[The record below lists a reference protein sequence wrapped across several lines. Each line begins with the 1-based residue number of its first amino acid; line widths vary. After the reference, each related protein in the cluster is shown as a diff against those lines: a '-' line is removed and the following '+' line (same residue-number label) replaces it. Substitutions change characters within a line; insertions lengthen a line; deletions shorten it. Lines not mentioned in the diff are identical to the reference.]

1 MDKWTRLRIAL
12 VGLGFGIIFVAI
24 IFRFIYLQI
33 TKNVGYLLLILSII
47 VFLVIILL
55 YEFSKDINLR
65 SKNIYNSVDSLDKY
79 IIEQSIDELISNNK
93 LKKSAVI
100 YFIMFISYIIYMFI
114 HLYYPAE
121 SFLLVTAFIM
131 LVMLLLFINNSIL
144 EYRINKG
151 YYGSTD
157 YEAREIINFILTLP
171 SNTDFRNGAAFK
183 NLFQVNDDRTG
194 DLIGESIDK
203 IKECSD

>member
-1 MDKWTRLRIAL
+1 
-12 VGLGFGIIFVAI
+12 
-24 IFRFIYLQI
+24 
-33 TKNVGYLLLILSII
+33 
-47 VFLVIILL
+47 
-55 YEFSKDINLR
+55 
-65 SKNIYNSVDSLDKY
+65 
-79 IIEQSIDELISNNK
+79 
-93 LKKSAVI
+93 
-100 YFIMFISYIIYMFI
+100 
-114 HLYYPAE
+114 
-121 SFLLVTAFIM
+121 
-131 LVMLLLFINNSIL
+131 MLLLFINNSIL

-157 YEAREIINFILTLP
+157 YETREIINFILTLP

>member
-1 MDKWTRLRIAL
+1 LDKWTRLRIAL

>member
-183 NLFQVNDDRTG
+183 NLFQVNDDRKG